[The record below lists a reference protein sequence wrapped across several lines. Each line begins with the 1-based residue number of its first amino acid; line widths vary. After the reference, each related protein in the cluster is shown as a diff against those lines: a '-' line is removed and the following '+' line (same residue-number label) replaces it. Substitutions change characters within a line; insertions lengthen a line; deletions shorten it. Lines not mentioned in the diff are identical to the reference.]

1 MGRVLARLHLKK
13 CYECLFI
20 KQYWIFQFNIFGI
33 FLELKVY
40 VCMTGLD
47 TILRFEKCS
56 LNVHRRLRFSIK
68 KKVIFCTVVDVV
80 KVKKTYSFVHNRRS

>member
-13 CYECLFI
+13 CYGCLFI

-40 VCMTGLD
+40 VCMTALD
-47 TILRFEKCS
+47 IILRFEKCT
-56 LNVHRRLRFSIK
+56 LNVHSRLRFSIK
-68 KKVIFCTVVDVV
+68 KIIFCTVVDVV
-80 KVKKTYSFVHNRRS
+80 KSKKNVVFCT